1 MSKNDIVVAVV
12 LLVIGIVAA
21 LGFNELNPDFMR
33 YEVYH
38 VDGKPCYVFDW
49 KTGKRLPVTDELLE
63 KATGTWTPCDP
74 DMCK

>member
-1 MSKNDIVVAVV
+1 MSKNDIIVAVV
-12 LLVIGIVAA
+12 LLFIGIVVA

>member
-1 MSKNDIVVAVV
+1 MSKNDVIVAVV
-12 LLVIGIVAA
+12 LMVIGIVVA
-21 LGFNELNPDFMR
+21 LGFNELNPDYMR

-63 KATGTWTPCDP
+63 KATGSWTPCDP

>member
-1 MSKNDIVVAVV
+1 MSKNDVILFGVLICLAVIF
-12 LLVIGIVAA
+12 VIG
-21 LGFNELNPDFMR
+21 FNTLNPDFMR

-63 KATGTWTPCDP
+63 KATGSWTPCDP

>member
-1 MSKNDIVVAVV
+1 MTKNDVIVAVV
-12 LLVIGIVAA
+12 LMVIGIVVA
-21 LGFNELNPDFMR
+21 LGFNELNPDYMR
-33 YEVYH
+33 FEVYH

-63 KATGTWTPCDP
+63 KATGSWTPCDP

>member
-1 MSKNDIVVAVV
+1 MSKNDVIVAVV
-12 LLVIGIVAA
+12 LMIIGIVVA
-21 LGFNELNPDFMR
+21 LGFNELNPDYMR

-63 KATGTWTPCDP
+63 KATGSWTPCDP

>member
-1 MSKNDIVVAVV
+1 MSKNDVIVVVV
-12 LLVIGIVAA
+12 LMIIGIVVA
-21 LGFNELNPDFMR
+21 LGFNELNPDYMR

-63 KATGTWTPCDP
+63 KATGSWTPCDP
-74 DMCK
+74 DLCK